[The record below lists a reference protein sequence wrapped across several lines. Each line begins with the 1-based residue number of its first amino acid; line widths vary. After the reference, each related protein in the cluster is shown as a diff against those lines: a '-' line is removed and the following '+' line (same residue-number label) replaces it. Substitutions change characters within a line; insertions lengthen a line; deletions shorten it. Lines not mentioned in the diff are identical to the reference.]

1 MGANHGERIAME
13 RKNAWKTYGDEDLAA
28 LERVAAGYIDFISEN
43 KTERECAALLF
54 ARQKKLAIAA

>member
-28 LERVAAGYIDFISEN
+28 LERVAAGYIDFI
-43 KTERECAALLF
+43 
-54 ARQKKLAIAA
+54 